1 MIVALVASTAGIGA
15 AAPGP
20 NATSMDVDADDRP
33 IDVSNWLTLSDNGA
47 GSIDDRSSVPERL
60 SFVERLL
67 TNVFS
72 SAFDQPEQTDR
83 PAVPDDDAWTDRGD
97 SSDDSLERDN
107 GDADGNDETATDE
120 VASDDDESDVVDDA
134 DENAPEESDDE
145 NAGDESS
152 DSVGDENETDGIEDT
167 DETDGETDG
176 ADESDEPSESDSE
189 GETDDTDSSDDT
201 AGSDESEID
210 DDDSAG
216 DDTTD
221 SSASD
226 DGDEAD
232 EITVV
237 DGDAEDT
244 DGTVSDD
251 GTTDE
256 DADTAGDGTLDR
268 ALVEQYIHEGIN
280 EERTARGLEALEF
293 DEDLQEIARGHSEDM
308 AERGYFSHEDP
319 EGNTF
324 ADRYAEH
331 GYECRAYTDG
341 GAYYTGGENI
351 AYTYVDQPVR
361 TDSGDVVEHTTEREL
376 ADGLVEQWMN
386 SDGHRENILADH
398 WNTEGIGIAV
408 TDDDRVYATQNFC

>member
-1 MIVALVASTAGIGA
+1 MIIALVVSAAGVGA

-20 NATSMDVDADDRP
+20 NATSIGADADADDRP
-33 IDVSNWLTLSDNGA
+33 ADVSNWLTPNWNDPDSV
-47 GSIDDRSSVPERL
+47 DDSSSVDDRL

-72 SAFDQPEQTDR
+72 GLFDTLEQTDR
-83 PAVPDDDAWTDRGD
+83 STVSDDESSTDQSD
-97 SSDDSLERDN
+97 SSDEPPERDD
-107 GDADGNDETATDE
+107 GDADGHDEPTPSDSERDDSDADSTD
-120 VASDDDESDVVDDA
+120 ADDA
-134 DENAPEESDDE
+134 AL
-145 NAGDESS
+145 
-152 DSVGDENETDGIEDT
+152 EDL
-167 DETDGETDG
+167 DGEDAG
-176 ADESDEPSESDSE
+176 ADESNEADGIQDADETDSADDSSGDEDSE
-189 GETDDTDSSDDT
+189 ERPTDDT
-201 AGSDESEID
+201 
-210 DDDSAG
+210 DSAG

-226 DGDEAD
+226 DGDQAID
-232 EITVV
+232 EPTDDTDS
-237 DGDAEDT
+237 DGDAAGDDTTDT
-244 DGTVSDD
+244 DAAGD
-251 GTTDE
+251 

-268 ALVEQYIHEGIN
+268 ALVEQYVHEGIN

-308 AERGYFSHEDP
+308 AERGYFSHTDP
-319 EGNTF
+319 EGNAF

-341 GAYYTGGENI
+341 GTYYIGGENI
-351 AYTYVDQPVR
+351 AYTYVDQPVQ

-386 SDGHRENILADH
+386 SDEHRENILADH
-398 WNTEGIGIAV
+398 WNNEGIGIAV